1 MVTPTDR
8 PTDQPGEYRAICL
21 FESKKIEKGRNLQF
35 TVWEVELFHDVPIQK
50 TCLNTGQ
57 TCHTGSTYLWNFRQK
72 SACSWPPT
80 PLPPSSPPSAG
91 QFLSFLPLE
100 SQCPTHPV
108 SYSLTDLTFPRRFL
122 KDNVPLEILL
132 SLKYFF
138 WFQSLSGLEDERC
151 LPPRGSSC
159 HCPFRCCLLGS
170 CSFSI
175 LLKSHTWIG
184 NHIIR
189 GFLKTEWSGLMI
201 NWIFSF

>member
-1 MVTPTDR
+1 MQFDILNPFLHLTPVQFERLNSSTMYQFKKRALILVKPATLAPHICETSDR
-8 PTDQPGEYRAICL
+8 KVLVAD
-21 FESKKIEKGRNLQF
+21 
-35 TVWEVELFHDVPIQK
+35 
-50 TCLNTGQ
+50 
-57 TCHTGSTYLWNFRQK
+57 
-72 SACSWPPT
+72 PP

-175 LLKSHTWIG
+175 LLKSHT
-184 NHIIR
+184 
-189 GFLKTEWSGLMI
+189 
-201 NWIFSF
+201 